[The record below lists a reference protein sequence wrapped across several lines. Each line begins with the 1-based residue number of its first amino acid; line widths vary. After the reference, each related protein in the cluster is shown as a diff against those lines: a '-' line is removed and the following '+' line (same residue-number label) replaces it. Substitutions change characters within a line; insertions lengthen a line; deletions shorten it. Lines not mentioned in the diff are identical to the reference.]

1 MLGITWT
8 AQAKRFSQ
16 GEIEKVILNPKYH
29 EPLVLL
35 KAIRNG
41 LVYGVKVRFPHAL
54 VMIFLFRSGTVREKL
69 LAIFKATRLHAFN
82 LAKFAL
88 LYKSSML
95 AMKNV
100 NGKEQSVHPF
110 LAGLFGGYWVFGH
123 GKAAFSSVSQQI
135 VIYVFARVVLGMAK
149 LAVQPPGDN
158 TLIGGAYGG
167 HGGKGILGLSPEQLA
182 IVRQRS
188 WPVFASLSWASVMW
202 MFRWYP
208 EMLQPSLRNS
218 MTYMYVRRFFPPLFR
233 IRSMSGSRPGCLA
246 AFPTDTGLTSTSLAQ
261 IQQRGQLGR
270 LGQFHLAQ
278 QMILLRFYDIFGYPL
293 YIHLHITVLL
303 RMSRGQ
309 LLWHD

>member
-1 MLGITWT
+1 M
-8 AQAKRFSQ
+8 
-16 GEIEKVILNPKYH
+16 
-29 EPLVLL
+29 LL

-69 LAIFKATRLHAFN
+69 LAIYKATRLHAFN
-82 LAKFAL
+82 LAKFAF

-100 NGKEQSVHPF
+100 NGKERGIHPF

-123 GKAAFSSVSQQI
+123 GKAGFSSVSQQI
-135 VIYVFARVVLGMAK
+135 CIYVFARVVLGLAK

-167 HGGKGILGLSPEQLA
+167 HGGKGIFGLNEQQLA

-202 MFRWYP
+202 LFTYYP
-208 EMLQPSLRNS
+208 AMLPASLRSS
-218 MTYMYVRRFFPPLFR
+218 MVYMYVKPL
-233 IRSMSGSRPGCLA
+233 LA
-246 AFPTDTGLTSTSLAQ
+246 TLICP
-261 IQQRGQLGR
+261 
-270 LGQFHLAQ
+270 
-278 QMILLRFYDIFGYPL
+278 
-293 YIHLHITVLL
+293 
-303 RMSRGQ
+303 
-309 LLWHD
+309 WHF